1 MTYNQM
7 QPATPA
13 QPAKSATPGAGADVK
28 TFATAVL
35 LTFGT
40 GVLMMDG
47 WALLDSGF
55 GAFLGLV
62 AGGFG
67 IFWWKSI
74 HGKVFPRELSTKSVV
89 LLTVINVVLV
99 LLLLLQV
106 G

>member
-13 QPAKSATPGAGADVK
+13 QPATPGAGADVK

-40 GVLMMDG
+40 GLLMMDG

-62 AGGFG
+62 GGGFG
-67 IFWWKSI
+67 IFWWRHI
-74 HGKVFPRELSTKSVV
+74 HGKAFPRELSTKSVV
-89 LLTVINVVLV
+89 VLAVINVALAA
-99 LLLLLQV
+99 LLLLLV

>member
-1 MTYNQM
+1 MTLNPM
-7 QPATPA
+7 QPA
-13 QPAKSATPGAGADVK
+13 QPAKPATSGAGPDIK

-74 HGKVFPRELSTKSVV
+74 HGKVFPRELSTKAVV
-89 LLTVINVVLV
+89 ILTVINVVLV

-106 G
+106 S

>member
-1 MTYNQM
+1 MTLNPM
-7 QPATPA
+7 QPT
-13 QPAKSATPGAGADVK
+13 QPAKPATSGAGPDIK

-89 LLTVINVVLV
+89 ILTVINVVLV

-106 G
+106 S

>member
-7 QPATPA
+7 QPASPA
-13 QPAKSATPGAGADVK
+13 QPAAPGAGADIK

-40 GVLMMDG
+40 GLLMMDG

-62 AGGFG
+62 GGVFG
-67 IFWWKSI
+67 IFWWRHV
-74 HGKVFPRELSTKSVV
+74 HGRVFPRALSTKAVV
-89 LLTVINVVLV
+89 ILAVINVALA
-99 LLLLLQV
+99 LLLLLV
-106 G
+106 AG

>member
-7 QPATPA
+7 QPAHPATP
-13 QPAKSATPGAGADVK
+13 ATPGAGADVK
-28 TFATAVL
+28 TFVTAVL

-55 GAFLGLV
+55 GAFLGLI

-67 IFWWKSI
+67 IFWWKHI

-89 LLTVINVVLV
+89 VLTVINVVLV

-106 G
+106 S

>member
-1 MTYNQM
+1 MTLNPM
-7 QPATPA
+7 QPAH
-13 QPAKSATPGAGADVK
+13 PAKPAASGTGADIK

-62 AGGFG
+62 GAGFG
-67 IFWWKSI
+67 IFWWRSI

-89 LLTVINVVLV
+89 ILTVINVVLV

-106 G
+106 S

>member
-1 MTYNQM
+1 MTLNPM
-7 QPATPA
+7 QPAH
-13 QPAKSATPGAGADVK
+13 PAKPAGSGAGADIK

-47 WALLDSGF
+47 WALLESGF
-55 GAFLGLV
+55 GAFLGLI

-74 HGKVFPRELSTKSVV
+74 HGKVFPRGLSTKSVV
-89 LLTVINVVLV
+89 ILTVINVVLV

-106 G
+106 S

>member
-1 MTYNQM
+1 MTLNPM
-7 QPATPA
+7 QPA
-13 QPAKSATPGAGADVK
+13 QPAKPATAGAGPDIK

-74 HGKVFPRELSTKSVV
+74 HGKVFPRELSTKAVV
-89 LLTVINVVLV
+89 ILTVINVVLV

-106 G
+106 S

>member
-1 MTYNQM
+1 M
-7 QPATPA
+7 QPAH
-13 QPAKSATPGAGADVK
+13 PAKPAASGTGADIK

-62 AGGFG
+62 GAGFG
-67 IFWWKSI
+67 IFWWRSI

-89 LLTVINVVLV
+89 ILTVINVVLV

-106 G
+106 S

>member
-1 MTYNQM
+1 MTVNPM
-7 QPATPA
+7 QPAH
-13 QPAKSATPGAGADVK
+13 PAKSATPGAGTDIK
-28 TFATAVL
+28 TFATALL

-67 IFWWKSI
+67 IYWWRSI
-74 HGKVFPRELSTKSVV
+74 QGKVFPRELSTKSVV
-89 LLTVINVVLV
+89 ILAVINVALA
-99 LLLLLQV
+99 LLLLLLV

>member
-1 MTYNQM
+1 MTLNPM
-7 QPATPA
+7 QPAH
-13 QPAKSATPGAGADVK
+13 PAKSAAPGAGSDIK
-28 TFATAVL
+28 TFATATL

-40 GVLMMDG
+40 GLLMMDG

-67 IFWWKSI
+67 IYWWRSI
-74 HGKVFPRELSTKSVV
+74 HGKVFPRQLSTKAAVI
-89 LLTVINVVLV
+89 LAVINVALA
-99 LLLLLQV
+99 LLLLLLV

>member
-7 QPATPA
+7 QPAHPA
-13 QPAKSATPGAGADVK
+13 RPATVGKGADVK

-40 GVLMMDG
+40 GLLMMDG

-62 AGGFG
+62 GGGFG
-67 IFWWKSI
+67 IFWWRSI

-89 LLTVINVVLV
+89 ILTVINVVLV

-106 G
+106 S

>member
-1 MTYNQM
+1 MTLNPM
-7 QPATPA
+7 QPAH
-13 QPAKSATPGAGADVK
+13 PAKPATPGAGADIK

-40 GVLMMDG
+40 GLLMMDG

-67 IFWWKSI
+67 IFWWRKI
-74 HGKVFPRELSTKSVV
+74 HGKVFPRALSTKAAVI
-89 LLTVINVVLV
+89 LAVINVALA
-99 LLLLLQV
+99 LLLLLLV

>member
-1 MTYNQM
+1 MTLNPM
-7 QPATPA
+7 QPAH
-13 QPAKSATPGAGADVK
+13 PAKSATPGRATDVK

-35 LTFGT
+35 LTFGV

-47 WALLDSGF
+47 WALMDSGF

-67 IFWWKSI
+67 IYWWRSI
-74 HGKVFPRELSTKSVV
+74 QGKVFPRELSTKSVV
-89 LLTVINVVLV
+89 ILTVINIVLV

-106 G
+106 S